1 MDEVDAVRQRLLN
14 VVGHE
19 LRTPATLLRGLAD
32 RLADAD
38 LEEIRSTLGP
48 ALQRNAA
55 RLERLVDDLLVAAG
69 VTSVLPVGEPRPTAI
84 APAVRRAWQTLGGD
98 DLDVTDEQALEAL
111 VHPDVLD
118 PILSHV
124 LDNYR
129 KYAAGPPLV
138 RVVADGARVQVLI
151 EAEGERPHPEEIALA
166 REAFY
171 RGERAVMTSPG
182 LGLGLAVATRLAEHA
197 GGHLAFAARP
207 EGGTRTVLSLPTAAA

>member
-1 MDEVDAVRQRLLN
+1 MDEVEAVRQRLLN

-19 LRTPATLLRGLAD
+19 LRTPTTLLRGLAD

-69 VTSVLPVGEPRPTAI
+69 ITSVLPVGDPRPVRLTG
-84 APAVRRAWQTLGGD
+84 AVRRAWHAVGGD
-98 DLDVTDEQALEAL
+98 ELEVTDEHAAAAL

-118 PILSHV
+118 SILTHV

-129 KYAAGPPLV
+129 KYAAKPPQV
-138 RVVADGARVQVLI
+138 RIALDGARVRVLI
-151 EAEGERPHPEEIALA
+151 EAEGPRPHPEEIALA
-166 REAFY
+166 LEAFY
-171 RGERAVMTSPG
+171 RGEHAVMTAPG

-197 GGHLAFAARP
+197 AGDLAFEAP
-207 EGGTRTVLSLPTAAA
+207 EAGGTRTVLTLPEASG